1 MKLSFKYIGTE
12 IIKGRLFLLLA
23 LFFLCSPIVN
33 GQQLSFAFLTDLHV
47 SPGNDNEAA
56 LFTTVEDINTGNF
69 DFVVVTGDLTNT
81 GSNVELMAVKTA
93 LDKLNKPL
101 LIIPG
106 NHETNWSESAGL
118 YFNQLWGNDRFIF
131 RKNGYL
137 LVGFNTGPFMKMG
150 DGHVKQ
156 EDIQWLKRVLGQNS
170 NEKLISFSHY
180 PIADGLDN
188 WTDIASV
195 LKSNNCLIDFC
206 GHGHKLMLMNFD
218 GMPGIMGRA
227 LKDKKGFGYNKVEID
242 NEKVIVSEKLL
253 SDESLPESIE
263 VNLLKKDKLL
273 ALPVSPKPDFSIN
286 NGSKVQIDFNLE
298 DTVSIFNG
306 PCLVADS
313 LVVYGNS
320 AGWVKAIRIKN
331 NTKLWEQQF
340 NGSIY
345 STPVLAAGHLVFG
358 TADGF
363 FKGLDIK
370 TGKEKWSVNI
380 ESPVLAEAIAEKNHV
395 YIGGG
400 SKAFYKIDATNGQI
414 VWKYTG
420 ITGPVQ
426 GKPAIAGKNIIFG
439 AWDTHL
445 YNLNKENGNLLWRWN
460 NGKKQTLFSPGNIV
474 PAISNN
480 KVFIVAPDRFF
491 TALDLKTGKE
501 IWRTGK
507 YKVRESMGISP
518 DGKYVFAKL
527 MNDSVIAVSST
538 TREFN
543 LQWAANAEIGYDHNP
558 CPIASNNKYLAIATK
573 NGLVVVLDKKTGNI
587 LWKYKIGNSSINKL
601 VFQNDGKLWLTS
613 TEGKIISLS
622 YKL

>member
-1 MKLSFKYIGTE
+1 MRYF
-12 IIKGRLFLLLA
+12 GRLIFMLA
-23 LFFLCSPIVN
+23 VLFICSFNSVN

-47 SPGNDNEAA
+47 SPGSDNEAA
-56 LFTTVEDINTGNF
+56 LNKAVDDINKQNF

-81 GSNVELMAVKTA
+81 GSNAELMSVKTA

-156 EDIQWLKRVLGQNS
+156 EDIQWLKRVLSEKQ
-170 NEKLISFSHY
+170 NEKLIAFSHY

-188 WTDIASV
+188 WTDIAGV
-195 LKSNNCLIDFC
+195 LKANNCLIDFC
-206 GHGHKLMLMNFD
+206 GHGHRLMLMNFD
-218 GMPGIMGRA
+218 GMPGVMGRA
-227 LKDKKGFGYNKVEID
+227 LKDKKGFGYNKVELTG
-242 NEKVIVSEKLL
+242 EKAIVTEQLFSE
-253 SDESLPESIE
+253 EFNPESIS
-263 VNLLKKDKLL
+263 VDLLSPGNLSGI
-273 ALPVSPKPDFSIN
+273 AVSPKPDFAIN
-286 NGSKVQIDFNLE
+286 NNSSAQIDFNLE
-298 DTVSIFNG
+298 DTVSIFSG
-306 PCLVADS
+306 PCLVGDS
-313 LVVYGNS
+313 LIIYGNS
-320 AGWVKAIRIKN
+320 VGWLKAFRIKD
-331 NTKLWEQQF
+331 NTKLWERQF
-340 NGSIY
+340 KGSIY
-345 STPVLAAGHLVFG
+345 STPVLASNNIIFG

-363 FKGLDIK
+363 IKGLDLK
-370 TGKEKWSVNI
+370 TGKEKWSVNT
-380 ESPVLAEAIAEKNHV
+380 ESPVLAEAIVENNHI

-400 SKAFYKIDATNGQI
+400 SKAFYKIDATTGNI
-414 VWKYTG
+414 VWKFTG
-420 ITGPVQ
+420 LTGLVQ
-426 GKPAIAGKNIIFG
+426 GKPAISGNNIIFG

-445 YNLNKENGNLLWRWN
+445 YCLSKETGNLQWKWD
-460 NGKKQTLFSPGNIV
+460 NGKKQTLLSPGNIV

-480 KVFIVAPDRFF
+480 KVFIVAPERFF

-507 YKVRESMGISP
+507 YRVRESMGISP

-527 MNDSVIAVSST
+527 MNDSVIAVPATSKD
-538 TREFN
+538 FK
-543 LQWAANAEIGYDHNP
+543 LQWAANAGIGYDHNP
-558 CPIASNNKYLAIATK
+558 CPIASNKKFMAIATK
-573 NGLVVVLDKKTGNI
+573 NGLLVVLDKKTGNI
-587 LWKYKIGNSSINKL
+587 LWKHKIGNSSINKL
-601 VFQNDGKLWLTS
+601 VFQKNGKLWLTS

>member
-1 MKLSFKYIGTE
+1 MKLSLKYIGTE
-12 IIKGRLFLLLA
+12 IKKGRSFLLLL
-23 LFFLCSPIVN
+23 LFSFLSPILT

-56 LFTTVEDINTGNF
+56 LFTAVEDINTRNF

-81 GSNVELMAVKTA
+81 GSNAELMAVKTA

-131 RKNGYL
+131 RKNGFL

-156 EDIQWLKRVLGQNS
+156 EDIQWLKQVLGQKS
-170 NEKLISFSHY
+170 GEKLISFSHY

-195 LKSNNCLIDFC
+195 LKSHNCLIDFC

-227 LKDKKGFGYNKVEID
+227 LKDKKGFGYNKVEI
-242 NEKVIVSEKLL
+242 NEEKVIVSEKLF

-263 VNLLKKDKLL
+263 VNFLTKDKLS

-286 NGSKVQIDFNLE
+286 NGSKVQIGFNLE

-306 PCLVADS
+306 PCPVGDS

-320 AGWVKAIRIKN
+320 AGWLKAIRIKN
-331 NTKLWEQQF
+331 SAKLWEHQF
-340 NGSIY
+340 NGSLY
-345 STPVLAAGHLVFG
+345 STPVYSSGHIVFG

-363 FKGLDIK
+363 IKGLDVK
-370 TGKEKWSVNI
+370 TGKEKWSVNT
-380 ESPVLAEAIAEKNHV
+380 ESPVLAEAMVEKNYV

-400 SKAFYKIDATNGQI
+400 NKAFYKIDASNGQV
-414 VWKYTG
+414 VWKFTG
-420 ITGPVQ
+420 LTGLVQ
-426 GKPAIAGKNIIFG
+426 GKPALSGKNIIFG

-445 YNLNKENGNLLWRWN
+445 YCLSKETGNLLWKWN

-474 PAISNN
+474 PVVSNN

-501 IWRTGK
+501 VWRTGK
-507 YKVRESMGISP
+507 YRVRESMGISP

-527 MNDSVIAVSST
+527 MNDSVIAVPST
-538 TREFN
+538 SREFH
-543 LQWAANAEIGYDHNP
+543 LQWGANAGIGYDHNP
-558 CPIASNNKYLAIATK
+558 CPIAGSNKYLAIATK
-573 NGLVVVLDKKTGNI
+573 NGLIVVLDKKTGNI

-601 VFQNDGKLWLTS
+601 VFQKDGKLWLTS
-613 TEGKIISLS
+613 AEGKIISLT